1 MQDEQV
7 KPKDEEQSVDQNE
20 GEPSNKNFKKVVIGV
35 GLIILFMIFA
45 PPLYKDKV
53 VAVFTFA
60 TTERQCMKYHVK
72 SFVDPSSAYL
82 EDSYVIDKT
91 SALYEPKFGDFQTLV
106 SVKIFGKNRMGAY
119 VSDWYKCPVKDNGM
133 VDTDALNR
141 MR

>member
-1 MQDEQV
+1 MQ
-7 KPKDEEQSVDQNE
+7 EEQAKQTDEDTVVDQDDAE
-20 GEPSNKNFKKVVIGV
+20 TANKNFKRIAIGV

-60 TTERQCMKYHVK
+60 TTERQCMNYHVK

-141 MR
+141 IR